1 MVQRRA
7 ARWVTGDWRQT
18 SSVTSMLQ
26 ELNWRSLALRRAD
39 ARLVMLYKIVH
50 GMVAVP
56 SQSYLP
62 QPGRG
67 SQGPRPHTI
76 PQIQRTRDYYKY
88 SFFPLTVVQWNA
100 LPPDIPAALSLDG
113 FKAAV
118 CSVEHAA
125 PRK

>member
-18 SSVTSMLQ
+18 VVTGMLQ
-26 ELNWRSLALRRAD
+26 ELGWRSLALRSAD

-56 SQSYLP
+56 SQFYLP
-62 QPGRG
+62 QPGRE
-67 SQGPRPHTI
+67 SRGPRPHTI
-76 PQIQRTRDYYKY
+76 PQIQTTRDYFKY

-100 LPPDIPAALSLDG
+100 LPPDIPAVLSLDG
-113 FKAAV
+113 FKTAV
-118 CSVEHAA
+118 CSVEHTA